1 MSLLSTP
8 RVRDVIGLLARLVL
22 GGVVL
27 VAGVLKV
34 GHLETS
40 ARSVRAYQLLPY
52 DLAGYLGYGLPIL
65 EVAIGLLLVLGLF
78 TRFSAVVG
86 GFLMVVFIIG
96 ISSAWARGL
105 SIDCGCFGK
114 GGTIAASQ
122 TQYPQEIAR
131 DVGLFACAAWLVVR
145 PRSALSL
152 ERILFGEHTTDLHG
166 TDPHT
171 TDPHTTDH
179 PQGSDRT
186 HGSDH
191 THGLDHERPHA

>member
-1 MSLLSTP
+1 MSVLTNP
-8 RVRDVIGLLARLVL
+8 RVRDVLGLVLRLVL
-22 GGVVL
+22 GGVIL
-27 VAGVLKV
+27 VAGLLKV

-52 DLAGYLGYGLPIL
+52 DVAGYLGYGLPIL
-65 EVAIGLLLVLGLF
+65 EVAIGVLLVLGLF

-96 ISSAWARGL
+96 IASAWARGL

-131 DVGLFACAAWLVVR
+131 DVGLLACAVWLMVR
-145 PRSALSL
+145 PRSSFSL
-152 ERILFGEHTTDLHG
+152 ERLLFGDQHGSPDHTD
-166 TDPHT
+166 
-171 TDPHTTDH
+171 TDH
-179 PQGSDRT
+179 PPVS
-186 HGSDH
+186 
-191 THGLDHERPHA
+191 DHERPLA

>member
-1 MSLLSTP
+1 MKLLSSP
-8 RVRDVIGLLARLVL
+8 RFRDVVGLLARLVL

-27 VAGVLKV
+27 VAGLLKV

-52 DLAGYLGYGLPIL
+52 DVAGYLGYGLPIL
-65 EVAIGLLLVLGLF
+65 EVAIGVLLVLGLF

-96 ISSAWARGL
+96 IASAWARGL

-131 DVGLFACAAWLVVR
+131 DVGLLACALGLVVR
-145 PRSALSL
+145 PRSVLSL
-152 ERILFGEHTTDLHG
+152 ERTLFGDRHAQGADDSH
-166 TDPHT
+166 DPADSH
-171 TDPHTTDH
+171 DPDSSHH
-179 PQGSDRT
+179 P

-191 THGLDHERPHA
+191 ERQPHA